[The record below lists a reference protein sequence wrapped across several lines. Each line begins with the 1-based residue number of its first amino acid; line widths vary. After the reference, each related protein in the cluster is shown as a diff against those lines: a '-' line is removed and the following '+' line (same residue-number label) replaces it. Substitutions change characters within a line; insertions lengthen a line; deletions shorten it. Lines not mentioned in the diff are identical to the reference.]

1 MRNHSSFIV
10 PVILM
15 GLLTGCDSNDDNDDP
30 PRNTPPSEPQRGSL
44 IDDPPPLVS
53 SYSAADVA
61 ETFGQGIEGE
71 ALLQFA
77 GDPVCGVDV
86 HQLRYRTVD
95 EDDEPTTASG
105 VLMIPTGSGEECSG
119 ERPMLLYAH
128 GTAIEQTL
136 NLADVEAENSF
147 EARYLAVA
155 FAARGYIVV
164 APNYVGYD
172 TSDSDDHSYLV
183 ADQSAKDMID
193 ALTAARTALPTSS
206 ASETVGSEQLFITGY
221 SQGGHVAMATHRAMQ
236 EEGQS
241 VTASAPMSGP
251 YALSAFG
258 DAVFFGQV
266 NARAP
271 IVMTFLLTA
280 YEDAY
285 DDIYDEEEEVFEAA
299 YAEDIDDLLPGPR
312 SRSELFDQG
321 LLPRDQ
327 LFSDTPPDPI
337 YAPYTPATEPAEF
350 ADIFALGFG
359 PDHLLRNDFRLAYL
373 QDAEANPDGGFPDTT
388 TAEPPENPA
397 FPFRVA
403 LKRNDLRNWTPE
415 APVFLCAGNGDPTV
429 FFFNTQL
436 MQSYW
441 AQTDADV
448 TVLDIEADPEG
459 DDPYENLKEGF
470 DAAKTL
476 VEADAVASGEDP
488 DAAVLD
494 AYHELV
500 APFCLSAVRDWFDA
514 QLSGE

>member
-1 MRNHSSFIV
+1 MRNTASLIV
-10 PVILM
+10 PIVLM
-15 GLLTGCDSNDDNDDP
+15 GLLTGCDSSDDNDNP
-30 PRNTPPSEPQRGSL
+30 PPSNTPPPRGSL
-44 IDDPPPLVS
+44 IDDPPALVS
-53 SYSAADVA
+53 SYSAAQLVD
-61 ETFGQGIEGE
+61 TFGEGIEGE

-86 HQLRYRTVD
+86 YQLRYRTVE

-105 VLMIPTGSGEECSG
+105 ALLIPTGSGEECVG
-119 ERPMLLYAH
+119 ERPTLLYAH
-128 GTAIEQTL
+128 GTTIEKTL
-136 NLADVEAENSF
+136 NLADLEAESSF
-147 EARYLAVA
+147 EAQFLAIA

-172 TSDSDDHSYLV
+172 TSDSDDHPYLN
-183 ADQSAKDMID
+183 AEQSAKDMID
-193 ALTAARTALPTSS
+193 ALTAARSALPASS
-206 ASETVGSEQLFITGY
+206 APDTVGSEQLFITGY
-221 SQGGHVAMATHRAMQ
+221 SQGGHVAMAAHRAMQ

-258 DAVFFGQV
+258 DAVFYGQV

-271 IVMTFLLTA
+271 MVMTFLITS

-285 DDIYDEEEEVFEAA
+285 GDIYDEEEEVFEAA
-299 YAEDIDDLLPGPR
+299 YASDIEDLLPSTR
-312 SRSELFDQG
+312 SRSELFDEG
-321 LLPRDQ
+321 SLPRDQ

-337 YAPYTPATEPAEF
+337 YAPYTPATQPEAF

-359 PDHLLRNDFRLAYL
+359 PEHLLTNDFRLAYL

-388 TAEPPENPA
+388 TAQPPENPA
-397 FPFRVA
+397 HPFRAA

-429 FFFNTQL
+429 FYLNTQL

-459 DDPYENLKEGF
+459 DDPYEDLKEGF

-476 VEADAVASGEDP
+476 VEAEALASGDDP

-494 AYHELV
+494 IYHELV